1 MLLGGLARRSPA
13 GLVVVVGLG
22 VSALPGVVVVVIS
35 GSLVGS
41 CNISGIVVLVVH
53 KCSSLASSS
62 ISSSNKLSSSLKIID
77 VGWL

>member
-1 MLLGGLARRSPA
+1 MLLGLLARGSRTGS
-13 GLVVVVGLG
+13 VVVVGLR
-22 VSALPGVVVVVIS
+22 VSALSVVVVVVIS

-62 ISSSNKLSSSLKIID
+62 ISSSKQQVEQQPQNH
-77 VGWL
+77 